1 MSLHMLSKCGC
12 QGRLGH
18 WGAISTALVCSSLIS
33 VRSEIAVC
41 EVGSSRHMCLR
52 AFVPA
57 LRGLA
62 SVSIDWQFYLQAD
75 LSLGSFQS
83 REVLV

>member
-41 EVGSSRHMCLR
+41 EVGSSRHMCQSLCTR
-52 AFVPA
+52 PEGSGICEYRLAVLPA
-57 LRGLA
+57 SR
-62 SVSIDWQFYLQAD
+62 SII
-75 LSLGSFQS
+75 G
-83 REVLV
+83 